1 MLFLFELYF
10 KTSEALNSYFI
21 SWKLVRANLIC
32 ICFVTKQL
40 HSASLVFVF
49 FACIISVIL
58 RSGTVLDKL
67 SVKKNIFF
75 FLEFRCEKQYVLV
88 ISVARLSCWLG
99 SFFFLIKTLCFLL
112 WVLGSLMTSALMVS
126 SLRLSTCFDY
136 DKRAW
141 VIYFSLSRQ
150 WYIFETSNHADKIG
164 FILFSGRWWETTREC
179 GAHNKAFLVTLV
191 YGMFLLL
198 FTFTGSQT

>member
-1 MLFLFELYF
+1 M
-10 KTSEALNSYFI
+10 

-32 ICFVTKQL
+32 ICFVTKKL
-40 HSASLVFVF
+40 HGASLVFVF
-49 FACIISVIL
+49 FACFISVIL

-67 SVKKNIFF
+67 SVKKKYIF
-75 FLEFRCEKQYVLV
+75 LFRIQVV
-88 ISVARLSCWLG
+88 IWETIRACYFRSTIELLTRFV
-99 SFFFLIKTLCFLL
+99 FFLIKTLGFSL

-164 FILFSGRWWETTREC
+164 FILFSGRSWETTSEC
-179 GAHNKAFLVTLV
+179 GAHNKAFLLTLV